1 MKVCYK
7 FSLSLSSL
15 SHSQVYSVKSNLL
28 RKQSREQAF
37 YGQSMGQSVKKEVR
51 QGSSMSREQ
60 YVKGSSLSS
69 VQSFKGVVFQG
80 SSLSRESVKG
90 IFCLWNFCQGS
101 SLSRESSVY
110 GISVKGVVCQGNLL
124 SRKQSVD
131 GELCQGSSL
140 SRKQSVDGVVCR
152 GSILSRELFVN
163 KTKIIHD

>member
-51 QGSSMSREQ
+51 QGSTMSREQ
-60 YVKGSSLSS
+60 YVKG
-69 VQSFKGVVFQG
+69 VVCQG
-80 SSLSRESVKG
+80 SSMSRAVVCEGCRLLREQFFMG

-101 SLSRESSVY
+101 SLSRESSVKEVVSRWRTLSREQ
-110 GISVKGVVCQGNLL
+110 SVKEVV
-124 SRKQSVD
+124 SRQ
-131 GELCQGSSL
+131 SSL
-140 SRKQSVDGVVCR
+140 S
-152 GSILSRELFVN
+152 
-163 KTKIIHD
+163 